1 MKSIPFLILW
11 VALAQCSFAQG
22 SENTS
27 FPKQT
32 TMANDLPSK
41 QHVWAFLMAGQSN
54 MAGRGTVEPS
64 DTIPDPRILTIDQK
78 NQIVVAKEPLHY
90 YEPTRTGLDCGLS
103 FARTLLKSLPDNVTI
118 LLVPTAVG
126 GSSIQQWLEDSTWRD
141 VKLLSNAKEK
151 ITVASKVGVFK
162 GILWHQGEA
171 NANTIDDIEKHP
183 ARLRALASILRDIT
197 GNKNLPFLIGE
208 LGSFSD
214 NAELFQ
220 KLNDQLHAY
229 SKTDKNSAVIS
240 TSDLPHKGDNLH
252 FNSEAQRKMGERFAL
267 TFVSQFLVHARR

>member
-1 MKSIPFLILW
+1 MKPIPFFILC
-11 VALAQCSFAQG
+11 VALAQSSFAQG
-22 SENTS
+22 TENTS

-32 TMANDLPSK
+32 TMAKDLPPK
-41 QHVWAFLMAGQSN
+41 QNVWAFLMAGQSN
-54 MAGRGTVEPS
+54 MAGRGTVEPA
-64 DTIPDPRILTIDQK
+64 DTIPDPRILTINQK
-78 NQIVVAKEPLHY
+78 NEIVVAKEPLHY

-103 FARTLLKSLPDNVTI
+103 FARTLLQSLPDNVSI

-126 GSSIQQWLEDSTWRD
+126 GSSIQQWLGDSTWRD

-151 ITVASKVGVFK
+151 ITAASRVGVFK

-171 NANTIDDIEKHP
+171 NANTIDDIEKHSS
-183 ARLRALASILRDIT
+183 RLRTLVSTLRDVT
-197 GNKNLPFLIGE
+197 GNKSLPFLIGE

-220 KLNDQLHAY
+220 RLNEQLRAY
-229 SKTDKNSAVIS
+229 SKTDKHSAVIM

-252 FNSEAQRKMGERFAL
+252 FNSEAQRKMGERFAQ
-267 TFVSQFLVHARR
+267 TFVSQFLVRARR